1 MTSANAMRLRE
12 CETLENI
19 LGRAV
24 PRYVIRRWRGYGT
37 RATTVVNEWKPMS
50 MRAIIENE
58 AVKLFQSLR
67 KNVNA
72 KLQCCE

>member
-1 MTSANAMRLRE
+1 MRLRE
-12 CETLENI
+12 CETPKNI
-19 LGRAV
+19 LGRA
-24 PRYVIRRWRGYGT
+24 RYVIQRWRGYGT